1 MFLALAALVVV
12 PLYVLLDWLA
22 YGGEVDPGGWLDL
35 ASAIEHAVVIPA
47 LVTAMHVLA
56 VQDLGRGERPR
67 IGRSA
72 RGALALA
79 PKLVL
84 VVTAYTLLVT
94 LGLFALI
101 LPGIIAAVR
110 LYFGAQSV
118 VVDRAGVYDALHNS
132 GELTGEGRWVRTL
145 VVLVL
150 LSAAGWGV
158 TYALW
163 PLYEGLDGSLWV
175 PVAIVER
182 SLIVSFTALVGTL
195 LFFDLRVRRGDPEP
209 SPPRDV
215 TRWE

>member
-22 YGGEVDPGGWLDL
+22 YGGRDPEGWLDL
-35 ASAIEHAVVIPA
+35 ASAVEHLVVIPA
-47 LVTAMHVLA
+47 LVTAMHVVA
-56 VQDLGRGERPR
+56 VQDLGRGEQPR

-72 RGALALA
+72 SAALSLA

-150 LSAAGWGV
+150 LSAVGWAV
-158 TYALW
+158 NYAVS
-163 PLYEGLDGSLWV
+163 PVYENLDGGLWV
-175 PVAIVER
+175 PLAIVER
-182 SLIVSFTALVGTL
+182 SLLVSFTALVGTL
-195 LFFDLRVRRGDPEP
+195 LFFDLRARRGDPEP